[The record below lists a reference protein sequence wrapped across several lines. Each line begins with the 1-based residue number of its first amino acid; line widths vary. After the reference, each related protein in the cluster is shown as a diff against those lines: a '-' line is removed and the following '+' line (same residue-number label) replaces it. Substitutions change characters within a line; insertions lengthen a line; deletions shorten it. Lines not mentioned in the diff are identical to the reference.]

1 MVKDCT
7 TIWNNCLETVRG
19 NINEQSFRT
28 WFEPIK
34 PIRLDEAV
42 LTIQVPNQFFYE
54 WLEEHYVQVLKK
66 AIRKELGE
74 KARLEYQIRLERET
88 KPNAAVSQTNGSSK
102 STSPDTPVP
111 DLNKTEIRNPFVI
124 PGIRKPQIESN
135 LSARYLLEN
144 YIEGDCNRLARA
156 AAEAVA
162 LKPGGTAFN
171 PLVIFGDVGLGK
183 THLAQAV
190 GNAIIGNKPNLIV
203 LYITT
208 EQFTNQIIHA
218 IRTNA
223 AGDFVNWY
231 QQIDVL
237 IVDDIQF
244 LANRDKTQ
252 EIFFHVFNQLHQA
265 GKQIIL
271 TSDRPPKELAG
282 MSERLISRFKWGLSA
297 DLSAPDFETRV
308 AILEAKLDEV
318 KLRVPKEVI
327 DYVCFNISGNIRELE
342 GVIAGLVARTSLT
355 GRNIDVRLAQE
366 VIHDFLI
373 NASSDITID
382 KINHIVAD
390 YFSMDVDRLRSQ
402 TRKREVVTARQAAM
416 YLCKKLAKEP
426 LKAIGLAFGG
436 RDHST
441 VIYAC
446 RSVNNLM
453 ETDPKFRALISD
465 LERQVH
471 MSMAG

>member
-1 MVKDCT
+1 MVKDCAT
-7 TIWNNCLETVRG
+7 VWDNCLESIRNDV
-19 NINEQSFRT
+19 NDQSFRT

-34 PIRLDEAV
+34 PVRLDENV

-54 WLEEHYVQVLKK
+54 WLEEHYPLILKK
-66 AIRKELGE
+66 SIRRELGE
-74 KARLEYQIRLERET
+74 KARLEYQIRLERE
-88 KPNAAVSQTNGSSK
+88 VRSQTRENGNGNGKHSESNGGLDFDK
-102 STSPDTPVP
+102 A
-111 DLNKTEIRNPFVI
+111 EIRNPFVI

-135 LSARYLLEN
+135 LSPRYQFTN

-162 LKPGGTAFN
+162 QKPGGTAFN
-171 PLVIFGDVGLGK
+171 PLVIFGSVGLGK
-183 THLAQAV
+183 THLAQAL
-190 GNAIIGNKPNLIV
+190 GNGITAASSDKIV
-203 LYITT
+203 LYVTT

-218 IRTNA
+218 IKTNS

-252 EIFFHVFNQLHQA
+252 EIFFHVFNQLHQS
-265 GKQIIL
+265 GKQIVV
-271 TSDRPPKELAG
+271 TSDRAPKELPG

-297 DLSAPDFETRV
+297 DISAPDFETRV
-308 AILEAKLDEV
+308 AILEAKLEETGL
-318 KLRVPKEVI
+318 KVPRDVV
-327 DYVCFNISGNIRELE
+327 DYICFNISGNIRELE

-355 GRNIDVRLAQE
+355 GRQPDVRLAQE
-366 VIHDFLI
+366 VIHDFMV
-373 NASSDITID
+373 NPSSDITIE
-382 KINHIVAD
+382 KIKNIVAEF
-390 YFSMDVDRLRSQ
+390 FSMDVERLHSQ

-426 LKAIGLAFGG
+426 LKAIGEAFGG

-446 RSVNNLM
+446 RSVNNLI
-453 ETDPKFRALISD
+453 ETDPKFRHTIQD
-465 LERQVH
+465 LEKQVN

>member
-1 MVKDCT
+1 MVYDYT
-7 TIWNNCLETVRG
+7 TIWNNCLEVIKS
-19 NINEQSFRT
+19 NVNEQSFKT
-28 WFEPIK
+28 WFEPIR
-34 PIRLDEAV
+34 PVRLDDNV

-54 WLEEHYVQVLKK
+54 WLEEHYPLILKK
-66 AIRKELGE
+66 SIRQELGD
-74 KARLEYQIRLERET
+74 KARLEYQIKLDRET
-88 KPNAAVSQTNGSSK
+88 RNPYSVPQANGPSK
-102 STSPDTPVP
+102 SIAEGPVAPDFVR
-111 DLNKTEIRNPFVI
+111 TEIKNPFVI
-124 PGIRKPQIESN
+124 PGIRKPQIDSH
-135 LSARYLLEN
+135 LSSRYLLEN

-156 AAEAVA
+156 AAVAVA

-171 PLVIFGDVGLGK
+171 PLVVFGDVGLGK

-190 GNAIIGNKPNLIV
+190 GNAIVASNPNLIV
-203 LYITT
+203 LYVTT

-265 GKQIIL
+265 GKQIIV

-308 AILEAKLDEV
+308 AILEAKLEEMG
-318 KLRVPKEVI
+318 LSVPRDVV
-327 DYVCFNISGNIRELE
+327 DYVCFNINGNIRELE
-342 GVIAGLVARTSLT
+342 GVVAGLIARTSLT
-355 GRNIDVRLAQE
+355 GRHVDVRLAQE
-366 VIHDFLI
+366 VIHDFMV
-373 NASSDITID
+373 NPSADITID
-382 KINHIVAD
+382 KINNIVAE

-426 LKAIGLAFGG
+426 LKAIGNAFGG

-441 VIYAC
+441 VIYAV

-453 ETDPKFRALISD
+453 ETDPKFRAIITD
-465 LERQVH
+465 LEKQVN

>member
-1 MVKDCT
+1 MVKDYA
-7 TIWNNCLETVRG
+7 TIWNDCLELIKGDV
-19 NINEQSFRT
+19 NEQSFRT

-34 PIRLDEAV
+34 PVKLDENV
-42 LTIQVPNQFFYE
+42 LTIQVPNHFFYE
-54 WLEEHYVQVLKK
+54 WLEEHYAVVLKK
-66 AIRKELGE
+66 SIRQGLGD
-74 KARLEYQIRLERET
+74 KARLEYQIRLDREGRT
-88 KPNAAVSQTNGSSK
+88 NGNGSSTNGALK
-102 STSPDTPVP
+102 ASPDGPASPEFV
-111 DLNKTEIRNPFVI
+111 KSEIKNPFII
-124 PGIRKPQIESN
+124 PGIRKPQIDSH
-135 LSARYLLEN
+135 LSPRYVFDN

-156 AAEAVA
+156 AAIAVSQ
-162 LKPGGTAFN
+162 KPGGTAFN

-190 GNAIIGNKPNLIV
+190 GNAILAKDPRLTV
-203 LYITT
+203 LYVTT

-223 AGDFVNWY
+223 VGDFVNWY

-252 EIFFHVFNQLHQA
+252 EIFFHVFNQLHQV
-265 GKQIIL
+265 GRQIVL

-308 AILEAKLDEV
+308 AILQAKMEEV
-318 KLRVPKEVI
+318 ELQMPRDVV

-342 GVIAGLVARTSLT
+342 GVIAGLKARTSLT
-355 GRNIDVRLAQE
+355 GRNVDVRLAQE
-366 VIHDFLI
+366 VIHDFMI
-373 NASSDITID
+373 NPSSEITID
-382 KINHIVAD
+382 KINNIVAD
-390 YFSMDVDRLRSQ
+390 FFSMDVDRLRSQ

-416 YLCKKLAKEP
+416 YLCKKLAKES
-426 LKAIGLAFGG
+426 LKSIGNAFGG

-453 ETDPKFRALISD
+453 ETDPKFRALITD
-465 LERQVH
+465 LEKQVN